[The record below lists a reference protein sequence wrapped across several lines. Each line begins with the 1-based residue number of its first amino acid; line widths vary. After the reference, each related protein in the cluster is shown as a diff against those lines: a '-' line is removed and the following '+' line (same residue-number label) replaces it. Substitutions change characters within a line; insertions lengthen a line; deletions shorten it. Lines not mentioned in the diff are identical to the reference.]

1 MLEIKR
7 IIYKSPYP
15 YHPHISSSYTKKGN
29 SYTIQLIKLFC
40 DRFLGN
46 TGVSS
51 QNSCLPSAQAGR
63 SQCER
68 NNLLLFWTLTPEF

>member
-15 YHPHISSSYTKKGN
+15 HHPHISSSYTKKGN

-40 DRFLGN
+40 DRFLVIKFWGN
-46 TGVSS
+46 
-51 QNSCLPSAQAGR
+51 PR
-63 SQCER
+63 
-68 NNLLLFWTLTPEF
+68 LFLIDSKIRKSYFKVKKILKYCH